1 MVIIRV
7 TGDSIS
13 ESPDTVKC
21 PCVFVSVVRGLLGF
35 TFKGSWQVM
44 LTWQMEGTDG
54 RMATCILAFV
64 LEMLMGSSFRE
75 AVICRSQM
83 LCVSPSTL

>member
-21 PCVFVSVVRGLLGF
+21 PCVFVSVVWGLLGF

-54 RMATCILAFV
+54 RMAACILAFV

>member
-1 MVIIRV
+1 MVLIRF

-13 ESPDTVKC
+13 ESPDTVNYSY
-21 PCVFVSVVRGLLGF
+21 VFVSVVRGLLGF
-35 TFKGSWQVM
+35 TFKGSRQVM
-44 LTWQMEGTDG
+44 LTRQMEGTDG
-54 RMATCILAFV
+54 RMAACILAFV
-64 LEMLMGSSFRE
+64 LEMLMESSFRE